1 MRALLVLL
9 GLVGGLARAEVPSD
23 RGELSLGLVSSSYLS
38 FIRATPGRYA
48 ASLAYQRGLG
58 GAWEGVHL
66 GGGLRLSTPGDARGL
81 PLELFARVSLE
92 ARLGPWRPAVGPEV
106 GYSGWTRLSDAGVD
120 PSGLFERE
128 QGRVGPLY
136 LAIQV
141 APLRFQWERWS
152 LSAFELQVGASV
164 PPLGGASRFQLGFLS
179 VGRSL

>member
-1 MRALLVLL
+1 MVLL
-9 GLVGGLARAEVPSD
+9 GLVGGLARAEPPSA
-23 RGELSLGLVSSSYLS
+23 RGELSLGLVNSSYLS

-48 ASLAYQRGLG
+48 ASVAWQRGLG
-58 GAWEGVHL
+58 GAWEGVHV
-66 GGGLRLSTPGDARGL
+66 GGGLRLSMPGEARGL

-92 ARLGPWRPAVGPEV
+92 ARLGPWRPGVGPEL
-106 GYSGWTRLSDAGVD
+106 GYSGWTRLSDELD
-120 PSGLFERE
+120 PAGLFERE

-152 LSAFELQVGASV
+152 LSALELQVGASV